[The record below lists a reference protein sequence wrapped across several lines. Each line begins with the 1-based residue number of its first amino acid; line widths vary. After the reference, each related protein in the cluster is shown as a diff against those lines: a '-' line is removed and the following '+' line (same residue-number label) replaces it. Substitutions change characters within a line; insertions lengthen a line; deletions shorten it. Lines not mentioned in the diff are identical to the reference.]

1 MEAEYRLKSHMRTD
15 SSHSFLESGKEIDEE
30 TRENLLVARISTTI
44 CRRLVSKRERKRE
57 LTELAELMLK
67 RGVPKGKI
75 ANEIAEKTGL
85 SRRYVRKLLPR
96 KFKLLVKAK
105 AGAKGRAKQLAE
117 KEKRQKKSRYNRLR
131 VLWKAIKKFLV
142 KLF

>member
-1 MEAEYRLKSHMRTD
+1 
-15 SSHSFLESGKEIDEE
+15 
-30 TRENLLVARISTTI
+30 
-44 CRRLVSKRERKRE
+44 
-57 LTELAELMLK
+57 MLK

-85 SRRYVRKLLPR
+85 NPDYVRNLLPG
-96 KFKLLVKAK
+96 KFKLSFRVKAGK
-105 AGAKGRAKQLAE
+105 KGRAKQLAE

-131 VLWKAIKKFLV
+131 VLCKAIKKFLV

>member
-30 TRENLLVARISTTI
+30 TRENLLVARISATI

-96 KFKLLVKAK
+96 KFKMAVRIKA
-105 AGAKGRAKQLAE
+105 AE
-117 KEKRQKKSRYNRLR
+117 ISWQKRSRYSRFR
-131 VLWKAIKKFLV
+131 ALWRTVKKFLA
-142 KLF
+142 KCGLSRW

>member
-1 MEAEYRLKSHMRTD
+1 MEAEYRLKSRMRTD

-30 TRENLLVARISTTI
+30 TRENLLVARISATI

-67 RGVPKGKI
+67 RGVPRGKI

-85 SRRYVRKLLPR
+85 NPDYVRNLLPG
-96 KFKLLVKAK
+96 KFKLSFRVKAGK
-105 AGAKGRAKQLAE
+105 KGRAKQLAE

>member
-1 MEAEYRLKSHMRTD
+1 MEAEYRLKPCKD
-15 SSHSFLESGKEIDEE
+15 NPSHSFLESGKEIDEE
-30 TRENLLVARISTTI
+30 TRENLLVARISATI